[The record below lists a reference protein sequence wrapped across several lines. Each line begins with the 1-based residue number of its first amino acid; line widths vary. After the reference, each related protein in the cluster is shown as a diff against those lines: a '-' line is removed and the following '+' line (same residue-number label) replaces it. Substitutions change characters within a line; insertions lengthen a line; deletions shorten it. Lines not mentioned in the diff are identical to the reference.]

1 MSDFSPLLHGT
12 FYRALLHL
20 YPRAFRREYGAL
32 MAEAF
37 SERLAERG
45 SRRTWVS
52 IAGDLSLSVPQQTL
66 RETFMSQRWMA
77 KVTVLIAIAMVAAT
91 WVGAGPSLLF
101 GVSVGFVAFLGLWSA
116 DLGSRRDHSVTSD
129 VGPKRWTWWTVLAGG
144 LAGAYVI
151 AAGAQMLND
160 PKPTNAGAFALM
172 VGFAGVIALGLAL
185 RSRSQG
191 IGYWMVIIAMVP
203 ALIFVWMVV
212 PPLVAIAVICGA
224 ALEMSKGRS
233 SSQ

>member
-1 MSDFSPLLHGT
+1 
-12 FYRALLHL
+12 
-20 YPRAFRREYGAL
+20 

-66 RETFMSQRWMA
+66 RETFMRQRWMA
-77 KVTVLIAIAMVAAT
+77 EVTVLVAIAMVGAT
-91 WVGAGPSLLF
+91 WLGAGSSLLF
-101 GVSVGFVAFLGLWSA
+101 GYGVGFVAFLGLWSA
-116 DLGSRRDHSVTSD
+116 DLESRRDHSVTTD

-144 LAGAYVI
+144 LAVAYVI
-151 AAGAQMLND
+151 AAAGQMLSD
-160 PKPTNAGAFALM
+160 PKPTNLGAFVLM

-185 RSRSQG
+185 RSRSHG
-191 IGYWMVIIAMVP
+191 IGYWMVIIATVP

-224 ALEMSKGRS
+224 ALEMSKRGASRP
-233 SSQ
+233 

>member
-1 MSDFSPLLHGT
+1 MHGT
-12 FYRALLHL
+12 LYRALLHL

-32 MAEAF
+32 MTEAF

-52 IAGDLSLSVPQQTL
+52 IAGDLSLSVPRQTL
-66 RETFMSQRWMA
+66 RETFMSQSWML
-77 KVTVLIAIAMVAAT
+77 KVTVLAAIAMVVAT
-91 WVGAGPSLLF
+91 WVGGSSLLF
-101 GVSVGFVAFLGLWSA
+101 GAGVGLVAFLGLWSA
-116 DLGSRRDHSVTSD
+116 DLDSRSDHSFTTE

-144 LAGAYVI
+144 LAVAYVI
-151 AAGAQMLND
+151 AAAGQMLSD
-160 PKPTNAGAFALM
+160 PKPTNVGAFALM
-172 VGFAGVIALGLAL
+172 VGFAGVVVLGLAL

-212 PPLVAIAVICGA
+212 PPLVALAVICGA
-224 ALEMSKGRS
+224 ALEMSKARS
-233 SSQ
+233 